1 MATGNTLLYDWES
14 RFVRYWKSD
23 GRKSDGRK
31 SDGRPSQR
39 GADGPMGGPH
49 ADGAHD
55 LGHFRR
61 VWKAA
66 AEINREEGG
75 PADELILLAAAYFH
89 DIVSLP
95 KNDPRRGESSL
106 LSAEKAGRLLAEV
119 FPDFPA
125 EKIGGVQH
133 AIHAHS
139 FSAGIAPETPEA
151 RILQDADRLEAM
163 GAIGVARVFYVA
175 GQLGGQLFDAE
186 DPLAEG
192 RELDDRRFAL
202 DHFAVKLLK
211 LPATMHTAAA
221 RRHGEQHA
229 AWMRL
234 FIQKLCSEIGGDY
247 SS

>member
-1 MATGNTLLYDWES
+1 MATGNTLLSDWES
-14 RFVRYWKSD
+14 RFDGFWKSD
-23 GRKSDGRK
+23 GRKS
-31 SDGRPSQR
+31 
-39 GADGPMGGPH
+39 
-49 ADGAHD
+49 DGAHD

-66 AEINREEGG
+66 AEINQEERW

-139 FSAGIAPETPEA
+139 FSAGVVPETPEA

-163 GAIGVARVFYVA
+163 GAIGVARVVYVA
-175 GQLGGQLFDAE
+175 GQLGAQLFDAD
-186 DPLAEG
+186 DPLAAARG
-192 RELDDRRFAL
+192 LDDRRFAL

-211 LPATMHTAAA
+211 LPAM
-221 RRHGEQHA
+221 
-229 AWMRL
+229 
-234 FIQKLCSEIGGDY
+234 
-247 SS
+247 

>member
-1 MATGNTLLYDWES
+1 MAAGNTLLSDWES
-14 RFVRYWKSD
+14 RFGGFWRT
-23 GRKSDGRK
+23 
-31 SDGRPSQR
+31 DGRPGTG
-39 GADGPMGGPH
+39 GADGPAGGQG

-119 FPDFPA
+119 FPDFPG

-139 FSAGIAPETPEA
+139 FSAGIVPETPEA

-221 RRHGEQHA
+221 RRHAERNA